1 MCDADARHSHWTV
14 MDAISQTKSN
24 YSHQHRHK
32 IDPIRPWAEKMGEGV
47 LILCEELI
55 VRAAARVFGSAAYCY
70 MLSVI
75 EIKEF

>member
-1 MCDADARHSHWTV
+1 MSG
-14 MDAISQTKSN
+14 S
-24 YSHQHRHK
+24 
-32 IDPIRPWAEKMGEGV
+32 IDDRVKMGEGV

-75 EIKEF
+75 EIKEL